1 MRRAYAGWIVGCL
14 LLLLSATSTS
24 PQARRQPSAV
34 PKIDVEKYVTQL
46 TLNPDAHEFAATVAI
61 SFKPLEETAV
71 AVFEV
76 SENVSIQKVL
86 GAAGVELEF
95 GQDEAGPGLL
105 AVRFPRP
112 LQGGKSLTIKVE
124 CSGGFDR
131 DRYSRFYT
139 RDETSA
145 YIGPDGSY
153 LLYSSKWFPI
163 SKYLSSRSQATIEAT
178 VPLGTTVI
186 GAGKQLPVIT
196 RGITETF
203 TWTTDHPILPN
214 SIVAGQFFEKQFKIG
229 SVTVD
234 CFASEKS
241 LGSIQRSAE
250 ALGRMLEY
258 FRKAFGPSAAGDAY
272 RLVEVDDRLSV
283 HSGTL
288 GTIFITRSELA
299 MERPA
304 VRQLARR
311 AANQWWGD
319 SVGVQNAEDLWLVGG
334 LDYFSAALYGGEIGG
349 AEGFRNEMEELAVL
363 ALRFESRSPVRGG
376 FTLGYQ
382 TEPYESVVSGK
393 GAWVLNMLR
402 SMLGDNK
409 FSELLRRYAHDYA
422 GKGGSTAGFQKV
434 AEELYGQQLGWFF
447 GEWLDNIGVPNLQT
461 DYIVYKSAGG
471 FRVTGTVK
479 QDRDLFRMPLEI
491 EVQTV
496 DKSAT
501 STIELSGK
509 STSFDIS
516 TFSMPKKVITDP
528 GYKILRDSKE
538 LQLAVQLSLGSDLK
552 AKGQFVEAIRAYENA
567 LKINP
572 RKSLAHFRLAEV
584 FYDQANLQSAAN
596 SFRDALNGDKDPK
609 WIEVW
614 AYIYLGK
621 IYDILGQRQRAMAE
635 YNKALNTK
643 DDTFGAQEE
652 AKKYLSAPFVQQ
664 RGAKDQETKQPD

>member
-1 MRRAYAGWIVGCL
+1 
-14 LLLLSATSTS
+14 
-24 PQARRQPSAV
+24 
-34 PKIDVEKYVTQL
+34 
-46 TLNPDAHEFAATVAI
+46 
-61 SFKPLEETAV
+61 
-71 AVFEV
+71 
-76 SENVSIQKVL
+76 
-86 GAAGVELEF
+86 
-95 GQDEAGPGLL
+95 
-105 AVRFPRP
+105 
-112 LQGGKSLTIKVE
+112 
-124 CSGGFDR
+124 
-131 DRYSRFYT
+131 
-139 RDETSA
+139 
-145 YIGPDGSY
+145 
-153 LLYSSKWFPI
+153 
-163 SKYLSSRSQATIEAT
+163 
-178 VPLGTTVI
+178 
-186 GAGKQLPVIT
+186 
-196 RGITETF
+196 
-203 TWTTDHPILPN
+203 
-214 SIVAGQFFEKQFKIG
+214 
-229 SVTVD
+229 
-234 CFASEKS
+234 
-241 LGSIQRSAE
+241 
-250 ALGRMLEY
+250 
-258 FRKAFGPSAAGDAY
+258 
-272 RLVEVDDRLSV
+272 
-283 HSGTL
+283 
-288 GTIFITRSELA
+288 
-299 MERPA
+299 
-304 VRQLARR
+304 
-311 AANQWWGD
+311 
-319 SVGVQNAEDLWLVGG
+319 VQNAEDLWLVGG

-422 GKGGSTAGFQKV
+422 GKGGTTAGFQKV

>member
-1 MRRAYAGWIVGCL
+1 MRAHAGCIVGCL
-14 LLLLSATSTS
+14 FLLSMATSAL
-24 PQARRQPSAV
+24 PQARRPPSAV
-34 PKIDVEKYVTQL
+34 PKIEVEKYVTQV
-46 TLNPDAHEFAATVAI
+46 TLNPEAHEFAAFVAI

-71 AVFEV
+71 VVFEI
-76 SENVSIQKVL
+76 SENVSVQKVVDA
-86 GAAGVELEF
+86 GGVELEF

-105 AVRFPRP
+105 AVRFARP
-112 LQGGKSLTIKVE
+112 LQAGKSLTIKVE
-124 CSGGFDR
+124 CTGGFDR

-139 RDETSA
+139 RDETSG

-163 SKYLSSRSQATIEAT
+163 AKFLASRTPATIEAT

-186 GAGKQLPVIT
+186 GAGKQLPVVT
-196 RGITETF
+196 KGITEMF
-203 TWTTDHPILPN
+203 TWTTDHAILPN
-214 SIVAGQFFEKQFKIG
+214 SIVAGQYFEKQFKIG
-229 SVTVD
+229 NITVD

-241 LGSIQRSAE
+241 IGSMQRNAE

-258 FRKAFGPSAAGDAY
+258 FRKAFGPSASGDAY
-272 RLVEVDDRLSV
+272 RLVEVDDRLAV
-283 HSGTL
+283 HSGAL
-288 GTIFITRSELA
+288 GTVFITRGELA
-299 MERPA
+299 LERPA

-319 SVGVQNAEDLWLVGG
+319 TVGVQNAEDLWLVGG
-334 LDYFSAALYGGEIGG
+334 LDYFCTALYGGEIGG
-349 AEGFRNEMEELAVL
+349 AEGFRSEMEELAVL

-376 FTLGYQ
+376 YSLGYQ

-402 SMLGDNK
+402 NMLGDNK
-409 FSELLRRYAHDYA
+409 FSELLRRYAHEYG
-422 GKGGSTAGFQKV
+422 GKGGTTAGFQKI
-434 AEELYGQQLGWFF
+434 AEELYGRQLGWFF

-461 DYIVYKSAGG
+461 EYVVYKSAGG

-479 QDRDLFRMPLEI
+479 QDRDLFRMPVEI

-496 DKSAT
+496 DKPVTAT
-501 STIELSGK
+501 IDLSGK
-509 STSFDIS
+509 STSFDIA
-516 TFSMPKKVITDP
+516 TFSMPRKVVTDP
-528 GYKILRDSKE
+528 GFKVLRDSRE
-538 LQLAVQLSLGSDLK
+538 LQLAVQLSMGNDLK
-552 AKGQFVEAIRAYENA
+552 AKGQYVEAIRAYENA

-596 SFRDALNGDKDPK
+596 SFRDALNGDQDPK

-664 RGAKDQETKQPD
+664 RGEKDQGTKQPD